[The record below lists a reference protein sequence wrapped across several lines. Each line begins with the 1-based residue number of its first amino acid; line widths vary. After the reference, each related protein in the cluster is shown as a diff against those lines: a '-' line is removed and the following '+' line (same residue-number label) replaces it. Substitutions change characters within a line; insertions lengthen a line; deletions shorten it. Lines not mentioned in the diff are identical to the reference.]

1 MRSQYKIS
9 DAEYEVL
16 EMLWKC
22 EGAVKQ
28 TELMQMFVAEGK
40 EWKRQT
46 LNTLI
51 KRLEEKGLIERRA
64 RVLKP
69 VYSKIEYGNM
79 QMKETIE
86 QIYDGKL
93 SLFLASFSEQGEIS
107 DSERVEILQMLEQMK
122 KE

>member
-28 TELMQMFVAEGK
+28 TELMQMFVTEGK

>member
-1 MRSQYKIS
+1 MGLSRW
-9 DAEYEVL
+9 V
-16 EMLWKC
+16 
-22 EGAVKQ
+22 
-28 TELMQMFVAEGK
+28 
-40 EWKRQT
+40 
-46 LNTLI
+46 NTLI

-93 SLFLASFSEQGEIS
+93 SLFLTSFSEQGEIS